1 MPNLVVPGFSGVV
14 RILAPQRL
22 EDHQATVALNCD
34 FRTQDLLPMKG
45 LGAVIQNLGPPGA
58 ASSIYQ
64 YSSSKWLHYQNDANF
79 ARTPYEDKLWGR
91 LYVTGDGFMIPF
103 VTDNTIVNNA
113 WPNSYRHIGVPP
125 PYAQRDST
133 GAYTYYDVPT
143 PTYSQTGT
151 GGIANIT
158 YTSGASSTSPPPA
171 VVTCTA
177 AHKLVEGTWVILD
190 FPGVS
195 GAAYQITLSGVTNKE
210 TQFKAKLLGVPG
222 TKTAKAIRTAATKPI
237 PNQPVIIRWS
247 GHGLE
252 TGDLVQFGKNV
263 QFSAGT
269 TIIATGTRY
278 SVEVMDADRF
288 TLLSGS
294 TPITTTATSDG
305 EVTNIPA
312 VRVSSSAYPANIGSV
327 VYNANQTFTIVT
339 NPGDSAT
346 NTWVTA
352 EVASNQVDRSYLLT
366 YVNGYE
372 EEGPPSKPTAII
384 SVTPGTPVTLDLSA
398 IKNSA
403 ATLNKPTDGPWITKL
418 RIYRTDALGA
428 FRLLQTNQDATGA
441 VPAYE
446 IAISPSMP
454 DKFVDSALDAVQAE
468 PLSTEGWLPPTN
480 DLKGITALPNG
491 VMVGF
496 RQSSSTGKTV
506 CASVPFFPYAWPL
519 SYRINTESFIV
530 GLAPTATGLVV
541 LTDAM
546 PYVITGTDPASWSAV
561 KLEAQEPCLSKRS
574 IVDMGDY
581 AMYASPNGLI
591 AINGAEVKNALANI
605 MTREQWQDY
614 NPSSITGSFYNGRY
628 VGSYVSG
635 SVRNTFVYEPATGN
649 FIDVELD
656 LRALWNDQK
665 TGKLWVLDPSGNL
678 REWNAGGDMTYTWK
692 SKLFTL
698 PRPWNFASMQ
708 VLIEDYTKATT
719 VQVYVSETRIPLFRD
734 AQGVSVPKPL
744 VDNSPFRL
752 PSGYMSSIYQIE
764 LKGTGRVR
772 AVGIAT
778 AVDELKLEP

>member
-34 FRTQDLLPMKG
+34 FRTQDLLPLKG
-45 LGAVIQNLGPPGA
+45 LGGVVTNLGAPGDN
-58 ASSIYQ
+58 SSIYR
-64 YSSSKWLHYQNDANF
+64 YGNNIWLHYTKDVNF
-79 ARTPYEDKLWGR
+79 ARTPYEDKLYGR
-91 LYVTGDGFMIPF
+91 LYVSGDNYPF
-103 VTDNTIVNNA
+103 VTDNTI
-113 WPNSYRHIGVPP
+113 IGSGGASPGRRYIGLPP
-125 PYAQRDST
+125 PFAQRAVD
-133 GAYTYYDVPT
+133 GAYTYAELPT
-143 PTYSQTGT
+143 PTFSQTGT
-151 GGIANIT
+151 GGVANIT

-237 PNQPVIIRWS
+237 PNQPVIISWP

-269 TIIATGTRY
+269 TIIAVGTRY
-278 SVEVMDADRF
+278 SVEVMDTGRF

-294 TPITTTATSDG
+294 TPVTTTATSDG

-312 VRVSSSAYPANIGSV
+312 VRVSSSAYPANIGEV
-327 VYNANQTFTIVT
+327 TLKADKTFTIVT

-352 EVASNQVDRSYLLT
+352 EVAANQVDRSYLFT
-366 YVNGYE
+366 FVNGYG
-372 EEGPPSKPTAII
+372 EEGPPSKPSETI
-384 SVTPGTPVTLDLSA
+384 SVTPGTPVTIDLSA
-398 IKNSA
+398 LKNLA
-403 ATLNKPTDGPWITKL
+403 ASLNQPTGAYWITKL
-418 RIYRTDALGA
+418 RIYRTDAMGT
-428 FRLLQTNQDATGA
+428 FRLLRTNQDATSA
-441 VPAYE
+441 TAEYE

-454 DKFVDSALDAVQAE
+454 DKLVDSSLDAVQAE
-468 PLSTEGWLPPTN
+468 PLSTEGWLPPTDDVN
-480 DLKGITALPNG
+480 GITALPNG

-496 RQSSSTGKTV
+496 RQSSITGKTV

-605 MTREQWQDY
+605 MTREQWQEY

-628 VGSYVSG
+628 VGSYLSG
-635 SVRNTFVYEPATGN
+635 SVRKTFVYEPATGN
-649 FIDVELD
+649 FIDTELD

-665 TGKLWVLDPSGNL
+665 TGKLWALDSSGNL
-678 REWNAGGDMTYTWK
+678 REWSAGSDLPYTWK
-692 SKLFTL
+692 SKLFL
-698 PRPWNFASMQ
+698 MPKPLNFASMQ
-708 VLIEDYTKATT
+708 VLLEDYSKTTT
-719 VQVYVSETRIPLFRD
+719 VQVYVSDAKIPLFQD
-734 AQGVSVPKPL
+734 GNGGALAKTL
-744 VDNSPFRL
+744 TDNAPFRL
-752 PSGYMSSIYQIE
+752 PSGYMSQAYQVE
-764 LKGTGRVR
+764 LKGAGRVR
-772 AVGIAT
+772 AAGIAT